1 MLQCVNFNNL
11 YAPATALDVTNHTQK
26 LENPYAD
33 TATFAGAY
41 RGGLLV
47 MPRYGP

>member
-11 YAPATALDVTNHTQK
+11 YAPGTALDVTNHTQK

-33 TATFAGAY
+33 TATLLARTGA
-41 RGGLLV
+41 V
-47 MPRYGP
+47 CS